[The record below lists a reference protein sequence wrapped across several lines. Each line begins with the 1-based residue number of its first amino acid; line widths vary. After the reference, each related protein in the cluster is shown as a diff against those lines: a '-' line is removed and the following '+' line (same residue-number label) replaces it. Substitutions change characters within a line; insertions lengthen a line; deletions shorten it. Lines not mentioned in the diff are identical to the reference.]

1 MKNLYLVPLRARHVR
16 RIAPF
21 LREADKAEALAL
33 DGRPAIEHL
42 MEAVDSP
49 QAFAIMDGS
58 VPCGACGYLHFNED
72 ETDHP
77 FTTVWMVG
85 TPRLT
90 EEPKTFIKES
100 REWIK
105 DWLKVYDSLENFVY
119 TGNVKHIR
127 WLHQM
132 GATFHEEW
140 VSPTGHIFRHF
151 KITNV

>member
-21 LREADKAEALAL
+21 LREADKAEAVAL

-42 MEAVDSP
+42 MAVVDSP
-49 QAFAIMDGS
+49 YAFAIMDGS
-58 VPCGACGYLHFNED
+58 VPCGACGC
-72 ETDHP
+72 HP
-77 FTTVWMVG
+77 FRPGVAAVWMVG

-90 EEPKTFIKES
+90 EDPKTFIKES
-100 REWIK
+100 CEWIK
-105 DWLKVYDSLENFVY
+105 DWLKVYNSLENFVY
-119 TGNVKHIR
+119 IGNVKHIR

-132 GATFHEEW
+132 GAAFHEEW
-140 VSPTGHIFRHF
+140 VSPTGHTFRHF